1 MSSKFLKDLLKSGQL
16 RKGSNDIIKRKI
28 NRLDAILK
36 QMDLINKPS
45 DRKKIYSEIYKKLI
59 DSGKKISYTAIERTF
74 NEITTQ
80 QRDRLNKL
88 LHDEGKKNK
97 KDKTLDDKIKA
108 FNEKKISSFDVDI
121 KKMKIEYLFNKL
133 FGIEGYFIIKVGS
146 TYYTADKTKLNHL
159 LTEIKNR
166 LIQNI
171 ELYGSDPEFL
181 MKLNEVDIIT
191 IMRKDTEEKQ
201 KQKEIRKYT
210 LKKYGNS
217 EEKKQVSKK
226 SRPNGAFFKYY
237 HTLDKIDLSKYGIFN
252 KKIEEIDDQEY
263 IKKVNE
269 NCLIHAL
276 ISGGLEKQKI
286 NHIKSMIINNSIPIC
301 KLNDIC
307 EKLNISIHLK
317 QDGTSH
323 KNIKKYGNSDEIYN
337 IALIEE
343 HYFLIEDVE
352 YTTYSIN
359 NYFDIH
365 EVKNFHNI
373 KSYNGKNYIR
383 DTSKYT
389 NSYNL
394 IKLLIENKETHL
406 EEIKHS
412 VLTKSIMYNNVIE
425 DFSDLTITEDNYKLV
440 KKSNKSNDMENIFFD
455 FETYTENET
464 LKHIPYLCCYEGKN
478 TKGSFIGENCGFQM
492 LVDIIKKYKNESQI
506 RLIAHN
512 CSYDFTFLIP
522 YLYNIN
528 TINDGKNL
536 YSAECHFKYG
546 DKDLKIFFKDSYKL
560 ISAPLSKF
568 NEMFFPSEK
577 LIKEVMPYK
586 LYTKENIDKKFID
599 ISEAYK
605 YLNDD
610 EKQQFNKNIKDWNL
624 IKEDKFD
631 IIEYSRRYCEIDCE
645 VLKKGYNI
653 FRNWILDLNIDIDNI
668 ISSASLA
675 DLYLY
680 NEGSYDEC
688 YELNG
693 VVQQFIQGCVVGG
706 RCMTKQNEKH
716 HIKKILNDFDAVSLY
731 PSSMYRLDG
740 FIKGTPKIIEKLD
753 MDFLNSV
760 SYYFIDI
767 KILDV
772 GLELDFPL
780 MSYKDDDGI
789 RNFINNMDGEIIRVD
804 KYTLE
809 DLIQFHKIKF
819 EIIRGY
825 YFNEG
830 FNKTI
835 NKVIKNIFHKRLNL
849 KKEGNHAEQIYKLIM
864 NSAYGKTIMKE
875 HNTESKWFNYQEDAD
890 KYIDYNYHSIIS
902 YSYIGDK
909 VKVDV
914 ITPINEHFNRCHIG
928 SSILSMSKRIMN
940 EVICLGE
947 DNNINIYYQD
957 TDSLHIENDKVDKL
971 AELFKQKYNRE
982 LIGKN
987 LGQFHCD
994 FDMNGCKNIVS
1005 IESYFLG
1012 KKMYIDKLQGEDK
1025 DGNINIDY
1033 HIRLKG
1039 VPNSSIIYTSKQL
1052 NKNVMNLYQDLYNGE
1067 KIEFDLLEGGEKS
1080 KFQYKSGEYYMR
1092 ENFKREIS
1100 VY

>member
-1 MSSKFLKDLLKSGQL
+1 MSSRFLKDLLKSGQL

-28 NRLDAILK
+28 NRLNNILK
-36 QMDLINKPS
+36 QLELINKPS
-45 DRKKIYSEIYKKLI
+45 DRREIYDRIYKKLI
-59 DSGKKISYTAIERTF
+59 LSGKKISYTAIERTF
-74 NEITTQ
+74 NDVTIE
-80 QRDRLNKL
+80 QRKRLDKL
-88 LHDEGKKNK
+88 LLDEDKKNK
-97 KDKTLDDKIKA
+97 KDKTLTDKIKS
-108 FNEKKISSFDVDI
+108 FNKKEIKSFEVDI

-133 FGIEGYFIIKVGS
+133 FDIDGYFIINVGS
-146 TYYTADKTKLNHL
+146 MYYTADRTKLNHL

-166 LIQNI
+166 LIQPI
-171 ELYGSDPEFL
+171 ELFGSDPEFM
-181 MKLNEVDIIT
+181 MKLNEVDNIT
-191 IMRKDTEEKQ
+191 IMRKDIEDKEKQ
-201 KQKEIRKYT
+201 MKIRQYT
-210 LKKYGNS
+210 LKKYGKP
-217 EEKKQVSKK
+217 EPEKKQLSKK

-237 HTLDKIDLSKYGIFN
+237 HTLEKIDLSKYGIFT
-252 KKIEEIDDQEY
+252 KKIEEIDDEEY
-263 IKKVNE
+263 IKKINE
-269 NCLIHAL
+269 NCLIHAF
-276 ISGGLEKQKI
+276 IVGGMEKHKI
-286 NHIKSMIINNSIPIC
+286 NQIKSMVINNSIPIC

-307 EKLNISIHLK
+307 QKLNISIHLK
-317 QDGTSH
+317 QDGYV
-323 KNIKKYGNSDEIYN
+323 NLKKYGSGEEIYN
-337 IALIEE
+337 IGLIEE
-343 HYFLIEDVE
+343 HYFLIEDIE

-373 KSYNGKNYIR
+373 KSFNGKNYIR

-394 IKLLIENKETHL
+394 IKILIENKETHL

-412 VLTKSIMYNNVIE
+412 VLTKSIMYNKVIE
-425 DFSDLTITEDNYKLV
+425 DFSDLTITDDNFKLV

-478 TKGSFIGENCGFQM
+478 IKGSFIGENCGFQM
-492 LVDIIKKYKNESQI
+492 LVDIIKKYKNETQI

-528 TINDGKNL
+528 SINDGKNL
-536 YSAECHFKYG
+536 YSVECHFKYG
-546 DKDLKIFFKDSYKL
+546 DKDMKIYFKDSYKL

-568 NEMFFPSEK
+568 NKMFFPKEK
-577 LIKEVMPYK
+577 IIKEIMPYK

-599 ISEAYK
+599 ITEAHK

-610 EKQQFNKNIKDWNL
+610 EKQQFNKNIKEWNL
-624 IKEDKFD
+624 ITGDKYD
-631 IIEYSRRYCEIDCE
+631 IIEYSKIYCQIDCQ
-645 VLKKGYNI
+645 VLKKGYNV
-653 FRNWILDLNIDIDNI
+653 FRKWILDLKIDIDDI

-675 DLYLY
+675 DLYFY
-680 NEGSYDEC
+680 KQGCYKDC

-706 RCMTKQNEKH
+706 RCMTKQNEKY
-716 HIKKILNDFDAVSLY
+716 HIKNVLNDLDAISLY
-731 PSSMYRLDG
+731 PSAMYRIDG
-740 FIKGTPKIIEKLD
+740 FIKGTPKIIENLT

-767 KILDV
+767 KILDI
-772 GLELDFPL
+772 EIERDFPL
-780 MSYKDDDGI
+780 LSYKDTEGI
-789 RNFINNMDGEIIRVD
+789 RNFVNNMDGEIIRVD
-804 KYTLE
+804 KYGLE
-809 DLIQFHKIKF
+809 DLIKFHKINF

-825 YFNEG
+825 YFNDG

-835 NKVIKNIFHKRLNL
+835 NKVIKHVFDKRLEL
-849 KKEGNHAEQIYKLIM
+849 KSNKNPAEQIYKLIM

-875 HNTESKWFNYQEDAD
+875 HNTESKWFNYKEDAD
-890 KYIDYNYHSIIS
+890 KYIEYNYHSIIS

-909 VKVDV
+909 VKVDI
-914 ITPINEHFNRCHIG
+914 ITPINEHYNRCHIG

-940 EVICLGE
+940 EVICLAE

-957 TDSLHIENDKVDKL
+957 TDSLHIEDEKVDKL
-971 AELFKQKYNRE
+971 AELFKQKYKRE
-982 LIGKN
+982 LVGGN

-994 FDMNGCKNIVS
+994 FEMDGYQNIVS
-1005 IESYFLG
+1005 VESYFLG
-1012 KKMYIDKLQGEDK
+1012 KKMYIDKLQGEDEEGK
-1025 DGNINIDY
+1025 INIDY

-1039 VPNSSIIYTSKQL
+1039 IPNSCIKYTTKQL
-1052 NKNVMNLYQDLYNGE
+1052 NKNVMTLYKDLYDGE
-1067 KIEFDLLEGGEKS
+1067 TIDFDLLEGGSKS
-1080 KFQYKSGEYYMR
+1080 KFEYKAGEYYMR
-1092 ENFKREIS
+1092 ENFKRKIS